1 MSETT
6 APGGSATRKIKW
18 LAIGIAVVIALY
30 TGGWFFLASQ
40 VNRGV
45 QTAIQQAEAN
55 GTAITCADQD
65 VGGYPFRLGVRCDRT
80 VIETP
85 DGARVQAG
93 AFRSAA
99 QVYEP
104 RRIISE
110 LDGPA
115 TIETPGVT
123 ASAEWDIARA
133 STRLSDRGLEIGTLT
148 LDNLRFETFP
158 PSAATITGELDRAVA
173 SVRANGPD
181 LDAAIAID
189 ALDIAPVDGRDPPPI
204 ALDIDATVSDA
215 ASALQGGQPLESL
228 RGRTVTLRNGGLAL
242 SGGGR
247 IETSGTIAVD
257 ADGLASGEIEIG
269 LSDATAT
276 VAALS
281 SLFPEARG
289 LIQTV
294 GGVFGASGGGGNVLS
309 NVLSGGA
316 TQTDADA
323 APEANDETD
332 ALRTIT
338 LSVRDG
344 QIRAGFIPLGNV
356 PPLP

>member
-1 MSETT
+1 M
-6 APGGSATRKIKW
+6 
-18 LAIGIAVVIALY
+18 
-30 TGGWFFLASQ
+30 
-40 VNRGV
+40 
-45 QTAIQQAEAN
+45 
-55 GTAITCADQD
+55 
-65 VGGYPFRLGVRCDRT
+65 
-80 VIETP
+80 
-85 DGARVQAG
+85 
-93 AFRSAA
+93 
-99 QVYEP
+99 
-104 RRIISE
+104 
-110 LDGPA
+110 
-115 TIETPGVT
+115 
-123 ASAEWDIARA
+123 
-133 STRLSDRGLEIGTLT
+133 
-148 LDNLRFETFP
+148 
-158 PSAATITGELDRAVA
+158 
-173 SVRANGPD
+173 
-181 LDAAIAID
+181 
-189 ALDIAPVDGRDPPPI
+189 
-204 ALDIDATVSDA
+204 DIDATVSDA
-215 ASALQGGQPLESL
+215 ASALQGGQRLESL
-228 RGRTVTLRNGGLAL
+228 RGRTVTLRKGGLAL

-257 ADGLASGEIEIG
+257 ADGLANGEIEIG